1 MPMDA
6 LHSSVAA
13 LNEIDVLDAQRELVR
28 NASAELSPS
37 QLASTGPLTDYL
49 SRGTRVYI
57 PSIPGAAWGESMAAC
72 RRLSAEGMRPV
83 PHLPARLLRS
93 AGELDDRL
101 GELAAAGVGDLL
113 LVAGD
118 HKHAAGP
125 YHDTLEMWR
134 EEREMPGWDPSKP
147 ILRALAKDGGGNVLH
162 SEKGEVFCRCPAT
175 GTERPMAFQGFEK
188 DRGTLKYRC
197 PAAAY
202 GLECAGRERCLRDA
216 GAKAG
221 DYGRVVRIP
230 LKDHDRRMFAPTPWG
245 GRSWR
250 RGYNRRG
257 ALERINSR
265 LDNSFG
271 FENHFIRGKAKM
283 KARMGLALCV
293 MMALA
298 LGAVMAG
305 RPERMRSLVDPGLPL
320 AA

>member
-1 MPMDA
+1 MATQSKLPFSWRDVDQLPDLRRLELA
-6 LHSSVAA
+6 LEHLPDGPVVAA
-13 LNEIDVLDAQRELVR
+13 LRARRGRGRD
-28 NASAELSPS
+28 
-37 QLASTGPLTDYL
+37 DY
-49 SRGTRVYI
+49 
-57 PSIPGAAWGESMAAC
+57 
-72 RRLSAEGMRPV
+72 PV
-83 PHLPARLLRS
+83 EA
-93 AGELDDRL
+93 
-101 GELAAAGVGDLL
+101 
-113 LVAGD
+113 
-118 HKHAAGP
+118 
-125 YHDTLEMWR
+125 MWR
-134 EEREMPGWDPSKP
+134 S
-147 ILRALAKDGGGNVLH
+147 LAKDGGGNVLH

-175 GTERPMAFQGFEK
+175 GEERPMAFQGFEA

-202 GLECAGRERCLRDA
+202 DLDCKGREECCRAA

-221 DYGRVVRIP
+221 DYGRVVRIA
-230 LKDHDRRMFAPTPWG
+230 LRDQDRRIFAPTPWG
-245 GRSWR
+245 SPTWK

-265 LDNSFG
+265 VDNSFG
-271 FENHFIRGKAKM
+271 FENHFIRGRAKM